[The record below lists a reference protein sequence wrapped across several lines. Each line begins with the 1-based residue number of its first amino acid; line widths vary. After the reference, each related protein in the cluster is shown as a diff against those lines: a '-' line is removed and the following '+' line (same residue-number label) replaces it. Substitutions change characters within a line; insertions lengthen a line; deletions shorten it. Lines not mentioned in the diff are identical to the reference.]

1 MKELQI
7 KVTGLDINDLVIAIQ
22 KVAISIL
29 QGHKVGGESE
39 SSYPMLGHYFSII
52 DKNEKKGKDDA

>member
-7 KVTGLDINDLVIAIQ
+7 KVVGLDINDLIIAIQ

-29 QGHKVGGESE
+29 EGHRVGGDSTH
-39 SSYPMLGHYFSII
+39 SHPMLGYYFSVI
-52 DKNEKKGKDDA
+52 DKKLEK

>member
-7 KVTGLDINDLVIAIQ
+7 KVTGLDVNDLIIAIQ

-29 QGHKVGGESE
+29 EGHKVGGESYH
-39 SSYPMLGHYFSII
+39 SYPMLGYYFSIL
-52 DKNEKKGKDDA
+52 DKKQKE